1 MSKKEELLEE
11 AKNLGINLTPKATIK
26 DIEAKI
32 KELSSEATNHPEV
45 KVAKAGK
52 RSSKA
57 LKEKEELQL
66 KEEHKNDPTIT
77 VAKPKPIARPLI
89 ERRSKNYRN
98 SYSKIDP
105 TKVYP
110 LSEAISILK
119 TTSKLKFDQT
129 VELHVR
135 LNVDPRHA
143 DQNIRDNV
151 VLPFGSG
158 KKIKI
163 AVYTESDSKGIE
175 ADKVGGAEL
184 LQEIDKGSFDFDVL
198 ITTPDLMPK
207 LARYAKV
214 LGPKGLMPN
223 PKSGTV
229 TTDLSKAVSEAKAG
243 KIEYRVDSN
252 GIIHSGIG
260 KLSFED
266 DKLLKNIETVLNSIK
281 NNKPNSVKS
290 SFIKSIYL
298 ATTMGPAVAINDGSN
313 VNA

>member
-11 AKNLGINLTPKATIK
+11 AKNLGIDLPLKATIK

-32 KELSSEATNHPEV
+32 KELNSKTTDTEI

-57 LKEKEELQL
+57 LKEKEELLL
-66 KEEHKNDPTIT
+66 KEEHKKDTSVT
-77 VAKPKPIARPLI
+77 VSKPKPKTRPLI

-98 SYSKIDP
+98 SYSKIDS

-110 LSEAISILK
+110 LGEAISVLK

-129 VELHVR
+129 VELHIR

-151 VLPFGSG
+151 VLPFGNG

-163 AVYTESDSKGIE
+163 AVYTESDTKGIE

-184 LQEIDKGSFDFDVL
+184 LQEIDKGNFDFDVL

-229 TTDLSKAVSEAKAG
+229 TTDLSRAVSEAKAG

-252 GIIHSGIG
+252 GIVHSGIG

-266 DKLLKNIETVLNSIK
+266 DKLLKNIETILNSIK

-298 ATTMGPAVAINDGSN
+298 TTTMGPSVAINDGSS
-313 VNA
+313 VTV